1 MEELVL
7 SRVRKTWLRV
17 PEHLAERVAAANC
30 IENPDSRELYMH
42 HMGVD
47 RTLFLARKV
56 IPNINREE
64 VRQIVWTCD
73 RCQSIDPAPS
83 VQEF

>member
-1 MEELVL
+1 M
-7 SRVRKTWLRV
+7 T
-17 PEHLAERVAAANC
+17 ERAGILGGGVAAANY
-30 IENPDSRELYMH
+30 IENLDSRELHDMH

-64 VRQIVWTCD
+64 VRRVVRTCD

-83 VQEF
+83 VQEAGEIQVSRN